1 MKRLLTTTVIAAS
14 VISTS
19 ASAAVANDRAPAP
32 TSSIAGLVAASGGA
46 FDHDG
51 SDYDILLTAVSAAGL
66 VGALDDPTAQLTVFA
81 PNDRAFVRL
90 ARDLGFDDDEND
102 DNGKHDDNDDYDEQ
116 GAWEYLV
123 AQLTALGGGN
133 PIPTLTNVL
142 LYHVSP
148 GADSL
153 KTVRR
158 TKTIDTLLPGAT
170 FTVQGNRLIDNE
182 PDLRNTRFTDPT
194 NLRATNGIIHT
205 ISRVLIPIDLP

>member
-19 ASAAVANDRAPAP
+19 ASAAVASDRAPAP
-32 TSSIAGLVAASGGA
+32 TSSIAGLVAASGGT

-66 VGALDDPTAQLTVFA
+66 VGALDDPTAQFTVFA

-90 ARDLGFDDDEND
+90 ARDLGFDDDDND
-102 DNGKHDDNDDYDEQ
+102 DNGKHDDNDEYDEQ

-153 KTVRR
+153 KTIKR
-158 TKTIDTLLPGAT
+158 TKTIDTLLTGAT
-170 FTVQGNRLIDNE
+170 FTVQGNRLVDNE
-182 PDLRNTRFTDPT
+182 PDLKNPRFNDPT
-194 NLRATNGIIHT
+194 NLQATNGIVHT
-205 ISRVLIPIDLP
+205 ISRVLIPINLP